1 MAIAGRLLSADH
13 HAEMKQRTYLLLLT
27 NVFLIAMDN
36 DIQIRL
42 AQLGLQLPAPINPL
56 GSYRTTVTLG
66 DQLFVSGLGPFKDG
80 KPVVGIVGD
89 DFSIADA
96 QEAAQRTML
105 LILACVEEACGL
117 ENVER
122 CARLTVYVRAESG
135 FTAHPKVADGA
146 SDLLLAL
153 FGPDRLPARSAIGVF
168 TLPMGIPVEIDS
180 VFQLKR

>member
-1 MAIAGRLLSADH
+1 
-13 HAEMKQRTYLLLLT
+13 
-27 NVFLIAMDN
+27 MDN
-36 DIQIRL
+36 DIQNRL
-42 AQLGLQLPAPINPL
+42 TQLGLQLPAPINPL

-80 KPVVGIVGD
+80 KPVVGIVGNEL
-89 DFSIADA
+89 SIADA

-117 ENVER
+117 ENIER

>member
-1 MAIAGRLLSADH
+1 
-13 HAEMKQRTYLLLLT
+13 
-27 NVFLIAMDN
+27 MDN
-36 DIQIRL
+36 EIQNRL
-42 AQLGLQLPAPINPL
+42 RQLGLQLPPPINPL

-66 DQLFVSGLGPFKDG
+66 DQLLVSGLGPFKDG
-80 KPVVGIVGD
+80 KPVVGIVGID
-89 DFSIADA
+89 LSIADA

-117 ENVER
+117 ENIER

-153 FGPDRLPARSAIGVF
+153 FGPDRLPARSTIGVF